1 MASKTQLAVNKYKIR
16 YTDYQK
22 KDKNGKPLRTGFTF
36 HGNSSEAEKER
47 LEWEKM
53 EKKMKQGF
61 KFERTNREVTLATLY
76 DWFFNGNAKPPIGL
90 KWKNLKREKPI
101 KPKTIENYECAF
113 TNFCDAFGSNT
124 PIENLDSTEYRMFF
138 ANRKLSGLN
147 VDIRAMRSIINVAIE
162 HKDRIV
168 KEMPKELF
176 MFTVTKNDPYYLE
189 INQVRKILNT
199 PMDESTYDLF
209 NIYLYT
215 GCRLMGINTLT
226 WDRVDFKKKTITV
239 IEKADKKRTIFV
251 PDNVIQILL
260 KWSSRPKPTNISDRT
275 IMKKM
280 KKLSIA
286 SGVPFTCRILR
297 STCGSFMLS
306 SGCSIEQVA
315 EHLGHEDI
323 QTTRRWYAR
332 LIKDQREAAML
343 KFSDFV
349 SNMVQEPVS
358 PYITVRS

>member
-1 MASKTQLAVNKYKIR
+1 
-16 YTDYQK
+16 
-22 KDKNGKPLRTGFTF
+22 
-36 HGNSSEAEKER
+36 
-47 LEWEKM
+47 
-53 EKKMKQGF
+53 
-61 KFERTNREVTLATLY
+61 
-76 DWFFNGNAKPPIGL
+76 
-90 KWKNLKREKPI
+90 
-101 KPKTIENYECAF
+101 
-113 TNFCDAFGSNT
+113 
-124 PIENLDSTEYRMFF
+124 
-138 ANRKLSGLN
+138 
-147 VDIRAMRSIINVAIE
+147 
-162 HKDRIV
+162 
-168 KEMPKELF
+168 
-176 MFTVTKNDPYYLE
+176 
-189 INQVRKILNT
+189 
-199 PMDESTYDLF
+199 
-209 NIYLYT
+209 
-215 GCRLMGINTLT
+215 MGINTLT

-358 PYITVRS
+358 PYITARS